1 MVDNRSSNK
10 DAYGADKGMT
20 STKVL
25 VHSRTVVEKEGYV
38 STGVL
43 SHVEGEMIEIEMS
56 EYKSFDLGD
65 PVSLTIYSPV
75 GIHRMQS
82 TIIGKAEGSLA
93 VIFPPRSL
101 IGLEEKREMPRIEVY
116 HDGLFRPV
124 TGDRSGAEAQGEAAD
139 EEELVESALDFELT
153 VRNISFSGIGFQV
166 FGQSALEPDDRVK
179 ATIKIGFE
187 LSCTLEIVRKEYD
200 GEQSF
205 YGARFQNLDELQQRA
220 LRAFLLREQVA
231 TYYKKKQEK
240 SAKPRSF

>member
-1 MVDNRSSNK
+1 MNSNFPGR
-10 DAYGADKGMT
+10 DAYGTEKQMV

-25 VHSRTVVEKEGYV
+25 VHSRTVVEKDGYV

-56 EYKSFDLGD
+56 EFKSFDLGD

-75 GIHRMQS
+75 GIHRLQS
-82 TIIGKAEGSLA
+82 TVIGKADGSLA

-116 HDGLFRPV
+116 HDGSFKRV
-124 TGDRSGAEAQGEAAD
+124 VDKKGEALLQEAID
-139 EEELVESALDFELT
+139 EAEVDAYIIDTELT
-153 VRNISFSGIGFQV
+153 VRNISYSGVGFQV
-166 FGQSALEPDDRVK
+166 MGASMLQPDDRVE

-187 LSCTLEIVRKEYD
+187 LSCTLEIIRKESD
-200 GEQSF
+200 GDQFF
-205 YGARFQNLDELQQRA
+205 YGARFHNLDELQQRA

-231 TYYKKKQEK
+231 AYYKKKQEK
-240 SAKPRSF
+240 AKPRSF